1 MSKINIIYWSCSGNT
16 EAMAK
21 AMVEGAEAAG
31 GEVKLI
37 QVSGA
42 TLEDVKEADV
52 LAFGCP
58 AMGAEELEPAEMRPF
73 MDEANP
79 LLKGRKVAI
88 FGSYEWADG
97 QWMRDWEAEIEGTG
111 AVLIDEG
118 LIAYD
123 YPNEDVLDDCR
134 ALGKKLANS

>member
-1 MSKINIIYWSCSGNT
+1 MSKINIIYWSGSGNT

-21 AMVEGAEAAG
+21 AIVKGAEAAG

-37 QVSGA
+37 QVGEA

-58 AMGAEELEPAEMRPF
+58 AMGAEELEPTKMRPF

-79 LLKGRKVAI
+79 LLKGKKVAI
-88 FGSYEWADG
+88 FGSYEWAEG
-97 QWMRDWEAEIEGTG
+97 QWMQDWEVEIEGTG

-123 YPNEDVLDDCR
+123 YPNEDALYDCE
-134 ALGKKLANS
+134 ALGKKLATS